1 MGDALLQK
9 NEPPAK
15 GKIVEIIGWMLLFCV
30 CSVSMSL
37 TPHLSAILEIIFF
50 KSRISMRTWAA
61 LIVILLG
68 AVMFVISNPSLYAIG
83 GYLFA
88 FANLASAAAYAVYV
102 KFVINT
108 IKPSTMDLVLY
119 NNLLSLPLLL
129 AFMWIDDIT
138 TIPKAFA
145 SISAEGWVWVGLS
158 ILVAASISFAG
169 FGLQAAVTATTN
181 TVCQHCSKMVSLGIL
196 KTEDSSLLDT
206 QTTSCG
212 KGFCIVCC

>member
-1 MGDALLQK
+1 
-9 NEPPAK
+9 
-15 GKIVEIIGWMLLFCV
+15 
-30 CSVSMSL
+30 
-37 TPHLSAILEIIFF
+37 
-50 KSRISMRTWAA
+50 MRTWAA

-181 TVCQHCSKMVSLGIL
+181 TVCQHCSKMVSLVISVPIFHDAFTMTMAGGVAITFVGSGWYSYERTRSTTPPQPTGIL